1 MSDINLVPQEEKATE
16 HFESLKKRLSAA
28 SVVLLV
34 LTAVLTL
41 GVLVFFTTQVSK
53 RTQLLSQ
60 VEENAQAINN
70 YESQEELLVVVKDK
84 VGPAEQI
91 LGQRVEYHQ
100 TFEDLAKLVP
110 VGVYFTDIKFVQGKI
125 SMNGKAKTSADV
137 AGLVSSLLSTEGSK
151 IISNVTIDTLA
162 ADETGSYTF
171 SMQAQSA
178 EQD

>member
-1 MSDINLVPQEEKATE
+1 MPDINLVPQTEKATE
-16 HFESLKKRLSAA
+16 YFESLKKRLSVA

-60 VEENAQAINN
+60 VEESAQAINN
-70 YESQEELLVVVKDK
+70 YKSQEELLVVVKDK

-100 TFEDLAKLVP
+100 TFADLAKLVP

-137 AGLVSSLLSTEGSK
+137 AGLVSSLLSAEGSK